1 MIPPD
6 FLAFFIPFFFVLA
19 VVYGAL
25 QFSGIFQNKAAMA
38 IIAIVIGLFAATNET
53 LVSFIMQIF
62 VPATVFFI
70 FFFFVGFLYSIF
82 KKKAEKDYTLFVVF
96 VALVLLYMVN
106 SSTGGFDE
114 TLFMGITLNQNFIVL
129 VGLILILMIFYA
141 TYRKGEGGK

>member
-6 FLAFFIPFFFVLA
+6 FLTFFIPFFFVLA

-82 KKKAEKDYTLFVVF
+82 KKKAEKDYTLFVVT
-96 VALVLLYMVN
+96 ASLILLYMIN
-106 SSTGGFDE
+106 SSGGDSNISF
-114 TLFMGITLNQNFIVL
+114 TGITLNQNFVVL
-129 VGLILILMIFYA
+129 TGLILMLMIFYA
-141 TYRKGEGGK
+141 AYRKGGE